1 MVHLLGLPVLVL
13 VLVAIFRFTGAFVVE
28 RAPLS
33 LRSIDDLSSRAPRGA
48 ISSCS
53 FRNQR
58 PLAASISAGE
68 AVVVVGGTSGVGQLV
83 AQKLVQRGIKVRA
96 TSRDIAKGRE
106 ILGDQ
111 VEVVALDL
119 VGGSDQQ
126 IQGALQGAAGVV
138 ISVGTTAFPTAK
150 WKGGNTPEAIDK
162 IAVSRIARS
171 LADAKPKKVVM
182 VTSVG
187 IDRTKEMPFV
197 ILNLFGVLD
206 AKRAGEEAIREASIV
221 GNFDAVIVRPG
232 RLVGGPFT
240 NLDVARLLQIEG
252 GAENGVTVQKGDSL
266 LGDCKRDACAE
277 AIVQCL
283 INEECKSAVFSIVS
297 NEDKALTEDQWTKV
311 FQALAS

>member
-1 MVHLLGLPVLVL
+1 MARLWVPVVVALVF
-13 VLVAIFRFTGAFVVE
+13 VSVSRCTAAFVVE
-28 RAPLS
+28 HISCS
-33 LRSIDDLSSRAPRGA
+33 LRNRGDFATKAPPRGVSA
-48 ISSCS
+48 SSS
-53 FRNQR
+53 FRHDKS
-58 PLAASISAGE
+58 LAAASISEGE
-68 AVVVVGGTSGVGQLV
+68 TVVVVGGTSGVGQLV
-83 AQKLVQRGIKVRA
+83 TQKLVQRGIQVRA
-96 TSRDIAKGRE
+96 TSRDAARGRE

-126 IQGALQGAAGVV
+126 IRTALQGAAGVV

-162 IAVSRIARS
+162 IAVSRIARN
-171 LADAKPKKVVM
+171 LVDAKPKKVVM

-206 AKRAGEEAIREASIV
+206 AKKAGEEAIQEAAGA
-221 GNFDAVIVRPG
+221 GNFDSVIVRPG

-252 GAENGVTVQKGDSL
+252 GAENGVTIQQGDSL

-277 AIVQCL
+277 AILQCL
-283 INEECKSAVFSIVS
+283 INDECKSAVFSIIS
-297 NEDKALTEDQWTKV
+297 NEDKALTGDEWTKV
-311 FQALAS
+311 FQTI